1 MVAFE
6 VKESR
11 AEEERLMAKKFC
23 NKDGDYQAFD
33 IIQQLELEEDDWNSL
48 KLHRWQEMLKKMN
61 DAKAVKLHTL
71 ERIKALNLCGDTADN
86 PMDLESES
94 HTGDGNDRE
103 HPMELD

>member
-6 VKESR
+6 VKESH

-48 KLHRWQEMLKKMN
+48 KLRRWQETLKKMN

-71 ERIKALNLCGDTADN
+71 ERIKALNLCGDTVDN

>member
-1 MVAFE
+1 M
-6 VKESR
+6 
-11 AEEERLMAKKFC
+11 RL
-23 NKDGDYQAFD
+23 
-33 IIQQLELEEDDWNSL
+33 
-48 KLHRWQEMLKKMN
+48 RN

-94 HTGDGNDRE
+94 HTGDGNDCE